1 MSLSNQYNLKLEED
15 DNDEGDAVDD
25 DDDDDDD
32 DDNLEDELLINKLKF
47 VICPTMMEIKK
58 GRLELLPLQC
68 LMNQYILKKGYI
80 CYYVVVDDEETCDSF
95 DIYEFEYTGGG
106 EDDEYRQLE
115 SSISGTEYLEFI
127 KDKIQGGFNIYILKS

>member
-1 MSLSNQYNLKLEED
+1 MSLSNQYNEKLEEHNND
-15 DNDEGDAVDD
+15 DEGDDVDVVDD
-25 DDDDDDD
+25 DDDDDD
-32 DDNLEDELLINKLKF
+32 DELLINKLKF
-47 VICPTMMEIKK
+47 VICQNMMEIKK

-115 SSISGTEYLEFI
+115 SAISGTEYLEFI

>member
-15 DNDEGDAVDD
+15 DNDEGDVVVDD
-25 DDDDDDD
+25 V

-80 CYYVVVDDEETCDSF
+80 CYYVVVDDEETCASF
-95 DIYEFEYTGGG
+95 DIYEFEYSGGS
-106 EDDEYRQLE
+106 ETEEYRQLE
-115 SSISGTEYLEFI
+115 SSISGTEYLEFL
-127 KDKIQGGFNIYILKS
+127 KDKIQEGFNIYILKS